1 MQMQG
6 KEMMLPVCEAESP
19 RTVRV
24 RIAVVVDAEG
34 HWAAYA
40 WGTGEKLGMS
50 SAETMA
56 TASEMVT
63 DFGGVEH
70 WIEADV
76 PLPGRQTIRGELVQ

>member
-1 MQMQG
+1 MSEQEQKAG
-6 KEMMLPVCEAESP
+6 EAP

-24 RIAVVVDAEG
+24 RIAVAMDAEG
-34 HWAAYA
+34 HWAACG

-56 TASEMVT
+56 NARAMMT

-76 PLPGRQTIRGELVQ
+76 PLPGRQTVRGEVVQ